1 MNDVLYEDS
10 WNGKWKC
17 NLTDLKQWLDISVI
31 LLSFP
36 TQKNTTNK
44 SQINSPTTYAARVK
58 VNFDAANASTNL

>member
-17 NLTDLKQWLDISVI
+17 NLTDLKQWLDISAI
-31 LLSFP
+31 LFSFP

-44 SQINSPTTYAARVK
+44 SQISSPGTYATRAK
-58 VNFDAANASTNL
+58 VNFDVVNVSTIL